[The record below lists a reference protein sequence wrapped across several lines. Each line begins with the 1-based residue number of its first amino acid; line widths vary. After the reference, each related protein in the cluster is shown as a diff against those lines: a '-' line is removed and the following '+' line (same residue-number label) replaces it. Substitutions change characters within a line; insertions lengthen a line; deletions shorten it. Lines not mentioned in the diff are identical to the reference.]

1 MGKKISNFLKGEI
14 VSSVF
19 YLAFGLCLIL
29 IPDQT
34 VNIICKIVFGLV
46 MIAVGIYHIAI
57 YAAEKEK
64 ATILDLF
71 TGVIVTVLGI
81 FLFFTPQ
88 IVIRILPYL
97 LGAFVLVD
105 SIWKIKG
112 SYRLK
117 KAERGCWKILLIG
130 CLIFI
135 ALGISMLFYSFMS
148 VTKMILFSGIILTA
162 DGEVDIVFL
171 VMLRLGMRKTEKLRN
186 EKPKEDKKQEKP
198 EPVETGSTYSA
209 DYAGK
214 TDNAEKPAETGS
226 EESNTESYPEYTG
239 NSENSSESDINTVY
253 QTEDST
259 ENSIYDSY
267 QAEDSAQTEG
277 SDQTENNAKC
287 QEPETNLELE
297 TEETADEAD
306 AKLILDKKV
315 YSADADMESPN
326 REIREMLKNHDEP
339 LEEWKD

>member
-1 MGKKISNFLKGEI
+1 MEKKVSNFLKGEI
-14 VSSVF
+14 ISSIF

-34 VNIICKIVFGLV
+34 VNIICKIIFGLV
-46 MIAVGIYHIAI
+46 MIAAGIYHIVI
-57 YAAEKEK
+57 YAAEKVK

-71 TGVIVTVLGI
+71 TGVIVMVLGI

-117 KAERGCWKILLIG
+117 KAERGRWKALLIG

-135 ALGISMLFYSFMS
+135 ALGVSMLFYSFLS
-148 VTKMILFSGIILTA
+148 VKKMILFSGIILA
-162 DGEVDIVFL
+162 ANGVVDIVFL
-171 VMLRLGMRKTEKLRN
+171 ILLRTGMRKSEKLRAAK
-186 EKPKEDKKQEKP
+186 EKEKAEQENLQQVDVP
-198 EPVETGSTYSA
+198 ETPENTGTADTKDYSYVETTGNKSEPEEQ
-209 DYAGK
+209 
-214 TDNAEKPAETGS
+214 TDTVSEDFCQTAKPDIEAET
-226 EESNTESYPEYTG
+226 
-239 NSENSSESDINTVY
+239 
-253 QTEDST
+253 
-259 ENSIYDSY
+259 
-267 QAEDSAQTEG
+267 A
-277 SDQTENNAKC
+277 
-287 QEPETNLELE
+287 
-297 TEETADEAD
+297 ETADTADTEAVMEGELQ
-306 AKLILDKKV
+306 KLEEDV
-315 YSADADMESPN
+315 ESPN

>member
-14 VSSVF
+14 VSSIF

-46 MIAVGIYHIAI
+46 MIAAGIYHIAI

-71 TGVIVTVLGI
+71 TGVIVMVLGI

-117 KAERGCWKILLIG
+117 KAERGRWKILLIG

-162 DGEVDIVFL
+162 DGAVDIVFL
-171 VMLRLGMRKTEKLRN
+171 IMLRLGMRKAEKLRD
-186 EKPKEDKKQEKP
+186 EKPKEEARQEKS
-198 EPVETGSTYSA
+198 EPVET
-209 DYAGK
+209 D
-214 TDNAEKPAETGS
+214 S
-226 EESNTESYPEYTG
+226 EENNTESYPEYTE
-239 NSENSSESDINTVY
+239 NNENSSESDINTAY

-259 ENSIYDSY
+259 EGSMENSDQADSSD
-267 QAEDSAQTEG
+267 QAENSTD
-277 SDQTENNAKC
+277 DQVSEA
-287 QEPETNLELE
+287 NLELE

-306 AKLILDKKV
+306 AKVILDKKV
-315 YSADADMESPN
+315 YSADANVESPN

>member
-1 MGKKISNFLKGEI
+1 MGKKISNFLKVEI

-46 MIAVGIYHIAI
+46 MIAAGVYHIAI

-117 KAERGCWKILLIG
+117 KAERGRWKILFIG

-162 DGEVDIVFL
+162 DGAVDIVFL

-198 EPVETGSTYSA
+198 EPVET
-209 DYAGK
+209 D
-214 TDNAEKPAETGS
+214 S

-259 ENSIYDSY
+259 ENSIEDSY

-306 AKLILDKKV
+306 AKVILDKKV
-315 YSADADMESPN
+315 YSADADVESPN

>member
-1 MGKKISNFLKGEI
+1 M
-14 VSSVF
+14 
-19 YLAFGLCLIL
+19 
-29 IPDQT
+29 
-34 VNIICKIVFGLV
+34 
-46 MIAVGIYHIAI
+46 
-57 YAAEKEK
+57 
-64 ATILDLF
+64 
-71 TGVIVTVLGI
+71 VLGI

-117 KAERGCWKILLIG
+117 KAERGRWKILLIG

-162 DGEVDIVFL
+162 DGAADIVFL

-198 EPVETGSTYSA
+198 EPV
-209 DYAGK
+209 
-214 TDNAEKPAETGS
+214 ETGS

-259 ENSIYDSY
+259 ENSIDDSY

-287 QEPETNLELE
+287 QETETNLELE

-306 AKLILDKKV
+306 AKVILDKKV
-315 YSADADMESPN
+315 YSADADVESPN

>member
-1 MGKKISNFLKGEI
+1 LKGEI

-46 MIAVGIYHIAI
+46 MIAAGVYHIAI

-117 KAERGCWKILLIG
+117 KAERGRWKILFIG

-162 DGEVDIVFL
+162 DGAVDIVFL

-198 EPVETGSTYSA
+198 EPVET
-209 DYAGK
+209 D
-214 TDNAEKPAETGS
+214 S

-259 ENSIYDSY
+259 ENSIEDSY

-306 AKLILDKKV
+306 AKVILDKKV
-315 YSADADMESPN
+315 YSADADVESPN